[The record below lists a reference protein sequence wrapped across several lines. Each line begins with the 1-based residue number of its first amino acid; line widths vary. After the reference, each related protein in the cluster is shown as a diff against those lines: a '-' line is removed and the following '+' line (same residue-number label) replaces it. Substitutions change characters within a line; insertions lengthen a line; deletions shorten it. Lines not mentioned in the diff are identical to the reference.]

1 MNRNRRARASTRARR
16 RLVVVGLVAVT
27 AASTAAVFSSL
38 PDALSA
44 SPSWSQSEAPAQPA
58 RDESRASLDGTGRV
72 ADSVS
77 VFDDEE
83 PAVSNLDA
91 ELLEALRQ
99 AATHARGDGV
109 ELIVNS
115 GWRSPEYQDR
125 LFQEAV
131 LEYGSREEAVR
142 WVATPATSPH
152 VSGEAVDIG
161 HEDATAWLSEHGAD
175 YGLCQIY
182 DNEPWHYEL
191 RPEAIERGCPTTWA
205 DPSQDPRM
213 QQ

>member
-1 MNRNRRARASTRARR
+1 M
-16 RLVVVGLVAVT
+16 VGLVAVT

-38 PDALSA
+38 PDASSA

-58 RDESRASLDGTGRV
+58 RDESRASLDGTGLV